1 MTRGASDVLGK
12 LPQLECRK
20 CEAINPMVYLAPVVV
35 DGAGSCICLD
45 CADARGWV
53 DRDGNIREGVEL

>member
-1 MTRGASDVLGK
+1 MLKK

-53 DRDGNIREGVEL
+53 DRDGNLCEGVKL